1 MKLLSL
7 FVLSFALLVVTA
19 CKQKQGLQTAYH
31 ENGQKK
37 RQTNYVDGKK
47 HGLETWW
54 DMHGNVIGQFNF
66 ENGKKV
72 E

>member
-7 FVLSFALLVVTA
+7 FLLSFALLVVTA

-37 RQTNYVDGKK
+37 SEANFKDGKL
-47 HGLETWW
+47 HGLGTEW
-54 DMHGNVIGQFNF
+54 DEEGNVT
-66 ENGKKV
+66 E
-72 E
+72 

>member
-1 MKLLSL
+1 
-7 FVLSFALLVVTA
+7 V
-19 CKQKQGLQTAYH
+19 
-31 ENGQKK
+31 NGQKGGEG
-37 RQTNYVDGKK
+37 NFVNGKK